1 MVGIQFLNNYLKK
14 PELVNYEVAGNMPV
28 IPMMGV
34 PEDPRGVLD
43 HPALEGR
50 PTRGVEYRND
60 LRRMFPEQPGGLG
73 IPPGMPGYEMDRK
86 IPPAGLVEAPADY
99 EVAGGL
105 SFDIGAGGDA
115 RRSRK
120 GLSVEDVQRLI
131 QAYPQ
136 DADKIRKMYLPGPQ
150 APGFLMRGV

>member
-14 PELVNYEVAGNMPV
+14 PELVNYEVAGSMPI
-28 IPMMGV
+28 IPVTGV

-50 PTRGVEYRND
+50 PTRGIEYKEEFIRD
-60 LRRMFPEQPGGLG
+60 ELRRMFPGQPG
-73 IPPGMPGYEMDRK
+73 D
-86 IPPAGLVEAPADY
+86 LVEAPVDY
-99 EVAGGL
+99 EVAGGP
-105 SFDIGAGGDA
+105 SFDIAPGGDA

-150 APGFLMRGV
+150 TPGFLVRGV